1 MSAQLRLALP
11 VAHIYCISEGSEF
24 GKGAGLPDTRDFI
37 LNVVREAVVKM
48 VLEGSFSVAVDLQ
61 GNTVEF
67 HDVFVDVLTILH
79 HKVVE
84 LVLHI
89 SDRYWNC

>member
-1 MSAQLRLALP
+1 M
-11 VAHIYCISEGSEF
+11 SEGSEF
-24 GKGAGLPDTRDFI
+24 GKGAGLPNTRDFI
-37 LNVVREAVVKM
+37 LDVVRETVVKM
-48 VLEGSFSVAVDLQ
+48 VSEGSFSVAVDLQ
-61 GNTVEF
+61 SDTVEF

-89 SDRYWNC
+89 SDRYQNC